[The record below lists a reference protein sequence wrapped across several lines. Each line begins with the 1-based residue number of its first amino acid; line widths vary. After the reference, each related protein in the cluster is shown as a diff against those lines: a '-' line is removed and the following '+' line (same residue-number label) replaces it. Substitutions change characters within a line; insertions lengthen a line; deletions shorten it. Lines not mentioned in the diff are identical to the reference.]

1 MSLIGG
7 DDVAANARAER
18 ASNTDAL
25 GVAETPHPPLNA
37 PPQPASSLHTLCCP
51 TIHPT
56 LRQGHHAARSDHAR
70 RGWSYHARLVRGP
83 ALGGALLRHGRT
95 MSCGACGSPSVELPR
110 AFADSAGVHCKRCG
124 LQLGTWGA
132 FKEQTKKLILTELA
146 ARGQTEGVRSSDPLP
161 GLNSGPARVP

>member
-37 PPQPASSLHTLCCP
+37 PPQPAGSLRTLCCP

-83 ALGGALLRHGRT
+83 ALGGALLSSSLAILPVGV
-95 MSCGACGSPSVELPR
+95 GAIS
-110 AFADSAGVHCKRCG
+110 
-124 LQLGTWGA
+124 LGW
-132 FKEQTKKLILTELA
+132 
-146 ARGQTEGVRSSDPLP
+146 RSRFDP
-161 GLNSGPARVP
+161 